1 MKSDPISKCT
11 DCAYQGRNIYVVGAS
26 RFERELIIDY
36 LSTHTAA
43 KWFQTENLDAVPVS
57 NQGVPLGKKMI
68 LVDTHGLTRDDLTH
82 LLSSQ
87 AWKVQAHNLMA
98 LFNVL
103 HEHEIEKL
111 ALKCGVRGF
120 LYSDDRAEDLVNGI
134 CAINSGEFWIS
145 RRILTE
151 CLQDSYVGKE
161 LPVPAGHSLSEREV
175 ELLRVLTTG
184 ASNEAIA
191 ELLFIS
197 PHTVKTHLHNIF
209 HKINVGNRLQAVLWA
224 KENLQNSGLLILS
237 SYLPAINEQFPS
249 FCIS

>member
-1 MKSDPISKCT
+1 MKSDPIRKCT
-11 DCAYQGRNIYVVGAS
+11 DCAYQGRNIYVIGAS
-26 RFERELIIDY
+26 RFERELIVDY
-36 LSTHTAA
+36 ISTHTAA
-43 KWFQTENLDAVPVS
+43 KWFQAENLDTVPVS

-68 LVDTHGLTRDDLTH
+68 LVDTHGLTREDLTH

-120 LYSDDRAEDLVNGI
+120 LYSGDRAEDLVNGI
-134 CAINSGEFWIS
+134 CAINAGEFWVS
-145 RRILTE
+145 RQILSE

-161 LPVPAGHSLSEREV
+161 LPVPAGHTLSEREI
-175 ELLRVLTTG
+175 ELLRVLATG
-184 ASNEAIA
+184 ASNESIA
-191 ELLFIS
+191 ERLYIS

-209 HKINVGNRLQAVLWA
+209 HKINVDNRLQAVLWA
-224 KENLQNSGLLILS
+224 KENLQNAGLLILS
-237 SYLPAINEQFPS
+237 SYLPAITEQFPT

>member
-1 MKSDPISKCT
+1 MNSDLISKCA
-11 DCAYQGRNIYVVGAS
+11 DCAYRGRYIYVVGS
-26 RFERELIIDY
+26 IRFERDLIIDY
-36 LSTHTAA
+36 ISTHTAA
-43 KWFQTENLDAVPVS
+43 RWFQAESLDEVPVS
-57 NQGVPLGKKMI
+57 NQGVPFGRKLI
-68 LVDTHGLTRDDLTH
+68 LIDTHNLTRERLIQ

-87 AWKVQAHNLMA
+87 AWKLQAHNLMA

-103 HEHEIEKL
+103 REHEIEKL
-111 ALKCGVRGF
+111 ALRCGVRGF
-120 LYSDDRAEDLVNGI
+120 LYTDDRAEDLVNGI

-145 RRILTE
+145 RRILCE
-151 CLQDSYVGKE
+151 CLQDSYVGRE
-161 LPVPAGHSLSEREV
+161 LPVPDGHSLSEREV
-175 ELLRVLTTG
+175 ELLQVLATG

-224 KENLQNSGLLILS
+224 KENLQNAGLLILC
-237 SYLPAINEQFPS
+237 SYLPAITAQFPY

>member
-1 MKSDPISKCT
+1 MNSDLISKCS
-11 DCAYQGRNIYVVGAS
+11 DCAYRGRNIYVVGTS
-26 RFERELIIDY
+26 RFERELVTDY
-36 LSTHTAA
+36 ISAYTAA
-43 KWFQTENLDAVPVS
+43 KWFQAENLDAVPVS

-68 LVDTHGLTRDDLTH
+68 LVDSHGLTREDLTH

-87 AWKVQAHNLMA
+87 VWKVQAQNLMV

-161 LPVPAGHSLSEREV
+161 LPVPADNSLSERET
-175 ELLRVLTTG
+175 ELLRVLVTG

-191 ELLFIS
+191 EQLYIS

-209 HKINVGNRLQAVLWA
+209 HKINVENRLQAVLWA
-224 KENLQNSGLLILS
+224 KENLQNAGLLILS
-237 SYLPAINEQFPS
+237 SYMPTITEQFP
-249 FCIS
+249 IL